1 MNEKY
6 EDLKALKKK
15 IEESSKKTWIKI
27 YQIVKKNNEKC
38 VTNKNGIFFDIENL
52 DIKTIREI
60 YLLFRL

>member
-6 EDLKALKKK
+6 EDLKAIKKK

-52 DIKTIREI
+52 DIKTI
-60 YLLFRL
+60 